1 MRKASQK
8 KTKNIM
14 KELEQQI
21 FVNRKKNPNYLI
33 LQQKLKFQKIK
44 IFTVSGRWLKIV
56 DKNGF

>member
-1 MRKASQK
+1 
-8 KTKNIM
+8 M

-21 FVNRKKNPNYLI
+21 LVNRKKNPNYLI